1 MVWDATLTELKSATP
16 LEVPPGG
23 RDVFLPKEHPFP
35 QADLPVRAEYV
46 VRGQEGG
53 RTVELVREVVPEIY
67 RQRTDLRFPM
77 RGGGWQ
83 VIAGPPQDNHRHR
96 ATTFRG
102 RTLAMP
108 GRYAMDIW
116 RSYRGLYRTDGLTK
130 EDYWGYGAPM
140 YAPGVGRVVFVRK
153 DADEPAFGEEIPG
166 GESNT
171 VVIDHQNGEYSFML
185 HLKKGSV
192 AVEVGQW
199 VEQGDLIGALGNS
212 FDRWNVP
219 HLHFEVRD
227 SYIWPG
233 EGLPVAFTGGRILG
247 TEIQDGM
254 LFSGAFF
261 EEESLGPVL
270 HVAADGSADYR
281 TISDAMDVAVM
292 GDTVR
297 VAPGTYR
304 ETVWLKSGVVVLG
317 SGYEGTRIE
326 IDILA
331 NPVYAV
337 NVSDAKISG
346 FTLAY
351 TGTESPVTVFV
362 DSSQV
367 TVANCRITNTT
378 VSGVYAVNG
387 SKVTVEGCL
396 VEQNKGF
403 GIAIYGGSEG
413 YIWDNQI
420 RDNRLNGVVYA
431 EASFGQLMGNTITG
445 NKANGLVIAGAGA
458 VTVTGNVLARNSW
471 AGIISLTESELE
483 VRGNTIVENGTY
495 GILVLS
501 RSVASIVDNIA
512 ASNLIGISIQGG
524 EEGDG
529 VVSEIG
535 YNDVW
540 NNRGGNY
547 LGFTSTPELDL
558 SVDPRFVN
566 AEAGDYHLWRDSPL
580 LGAGQAGGTIGTFGI
595 LEARR
600 LPGDVT
606 DNGVVTAYDAVH
618 ILQHTVGLLTLTG
631 EDSVVADVSGDTTIS
646 AYDASLVLQYVVG
659 QISRLPVRGGQTT
672 KVAYATRTVR
682 MGEMKALS
690 NGRMC
695 LPILIDE
702 MDAVVAGEM
711 TLSIEENGGNVTVR
725 RTHLTPGYLLASN
738 VQNGSIRASFAGAE
752 LSTGSGPVLEV
763 VSDAGLLSTL
773 RLERVSLNEGRIP
786 VRIEGVKSETPT
798 VYRLSQNYPNPFNPH
813 TVIYYELP
821 VQSHVDISVY
831 NMIGQKV
838 AILLDKG
845 IEVGT
850 YSLIWDGKDDNGED
864 LASGVYLYR
873 IEADGFV
880 QTRKLV
886 LMR

>member
-1 MVWDATLTELKSATP
+1 MSVNPFFLDDAAGDYRLRSNSTLIGAGRDGGTVGALGIVSPKEESAVPSPVFIRAFPDTAYWTLLQGQAWLSVDIYIMVGNLVSFIPDEVEVRFFGEDGGIVVSERIPASDFRATSAAIETDVTNLWMVWDATLTELKSPTP

-23 RDVFLPKEHPFP
+23 RSIFLPKEHPFP

-96 ATTFRG
+96 ATTFRR

-140 YAPGVGRVVFVRK
+140 YAPGVGRVVFVRN

-171 VVIDHQNGEYSFML
+171 VVIDHQNCEYSFML
-185 HLKKGSV
+185 HLKRGSV

-261 EEESLGPVL
+261 EKESLGPVL
-270 HVAADGSADYR
+270 HVAADWSADYR
-281 TISDAMDVAVM
+281 TISDAMAVAVM

-396 VEQNKGF
+396 VEQNEGF
-403 GIAIYGGSEG
+403 GIAIYGG
-413 YIWDNQI
+413 
-420 RDNRLNGVVYA
+420 
-431 EASFGQLMGNTITG
+431 FG
-445 NKANGLVIAGAGA
+445 
-458 VTVTGNVLARNSW
+458 
-471 AGIISLTESELE
+471 
-483 VRGNTIVENGTY
+483 
-495 GILVLS
+495 
-501 RSVASIVDNIA
+501 
-512 ASNLIGISIQGG
+512 
-524 EEGDG
+524 
-529 VVSEIG
+529 
-535 YNDVW
+535 
-540 NNRGGNY
+540 
-547 LGFTSTPELDL
+547 
-558 SVDPRFVN
+558 
-566 AEAGDYHLWRDSPL
+566 
-580 LGAGQAGGTIGTFGI
+580 
-595 LEARR
+595 
-600 LPGDVT
+600 
-606 DNGVVTAYDAVH
+606 
-618 ILQHTVGLLTLTG
+618 
-631 EDSVVADVSGDTTIS
+631 
-646 AYDASLVLQYVVG
+646 
-659 QISRLPVRGGQTT
+659 
-672 KVAYATRTVR
+672 
-682 MGEMKALS
+682 
-690 NGRMC
+690 
-695 LPILIDE
+695 
-702 MDAVVAGEM
+702 
-711 TLSIEENGGNVTVR
+711 
-725 RTHLTPGYLLASN
+725 
-738 VQNGSIRASFAGAE
+738 
-752 LSTGSGPVLEV
+752 
-763 VSDAGLLSTL
+763 
-773 RLERVSLNEGRIP
+773 
-786 VRIEGVKSETPT
+786 
-798 VYRLSQNYPNPFNPH
+798 
-813 TVIYYELP
+813 
-821 VQSHVDISVY
+821 
-831 NMIGQKV
+831 
-838 AILLDKG
+838 
-845 IEVGT
+845 
-850 YSLIWDGKDDNGED
+850 
-864 LASGVYLYR
+864 GVYLGQS
-873 IEADGFV
+873 DPG
-880 QTRKLV
+880 
-886 LMR
+886 